1 MNIVGV
7 KAPRG
12 PVGRR
17 FESIN
22 SLGNNV
28 DNTAKKAV
36 SASVLPAVARHE
48 KTLIDKERGTRAEA
62 KQIVDRARAE
72 AFGIVEESARATAA
86 EVAAVRREGEEARE
100 RDRQKYRADFDRKLN
115 AMRDDAKTRAG
126 IAVDAVVA
134 LVLPKGVR

>member
-1 MNIVGV
+1 M
-7 KAPRG
+7 
-12 PVGRR
+12 
-17 FESIN
+17 
-22 SLGNNV
+22 

-48 KTLIDKERGTRAEA
+48 KTLIEKERGTRAEA

-86 EVAAVRREGEEARE
+86 EVAAIRREGEETRE
-100 RDRQKYRADFDRKLN
+100 RDRQKYLADFDRKLN